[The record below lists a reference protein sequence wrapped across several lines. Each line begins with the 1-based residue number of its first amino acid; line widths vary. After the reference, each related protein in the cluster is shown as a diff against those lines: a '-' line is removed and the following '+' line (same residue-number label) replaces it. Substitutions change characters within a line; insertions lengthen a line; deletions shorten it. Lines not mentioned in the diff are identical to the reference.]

1 MIFVQNLVKRYPGE
15 KEDTLKRISF
25 SLPDTGLVFLTGKS
39 GCGKSTLL
47 NLLSSIDEEYS
58 GSIQV
63 DGKELNERTEQEKAE
78 YRFKTVSVA
87 FQSFHATEE
96 ESVYTNRLKPLAI
109 RKRTESEKKEKI
121 DDVLKKVGLSNKKE
135 RKFKD
140 LSGGETDFSCYQ
152 YFKGHSDSFCG

>member
-1 MIFVQNLVKRYPGE
+1 MILVQNLVKHYPGE

-78 YRFKTVSVA
+78 YRFKIVSVA
-87 FQSFHATEE
+87 FQSFHATED
-96 ESVYTNRLKPLAI
+96 ESV
-109 RKRTESEKKEKI
+109 
-121 DDVLKKVGLSNKKE
+121 
-135 RKFKD
+135 
-140 LSGGETDFSCYQ
+140 
-152 YFKGHSDSFCG
+152 